1 MIQKY
6 FSYIALTLLAI
17 IMIQGFLNESND
29 EAGELYRNRIEE
41 LTSQK
46 IDLIQ
51 KNNDLENKINN
62 FKDER
67 TKIDSITDSYT
78 PMQVDSFFANY
89 FAR

>member
-51 KNNDLENKINN
+51 QNNDLENKIKT
-62 FKDER
+62 FKDEIL
-67 TKIDSITDSYT
+67 KSDSIVSNASNEQLDSMFT
-78 PMQVDSFFANY
+78 NY
-89 FAR
+89 FNR